1 MTPPASQSR
10 PDRIEV
16 TRPHLPSFDKFVELA
31 RGIWDRD
38 ILTNQGPLLRHFEQ
52 QLVTHL
58 GCEADLVCV
67 ANGGLALQILL
78 RALDIRG
85 ELITTP
91 FSYVATTACPVWE
104 GCRPRFAD
112 IDPDNLC
119 LDPAAVEAG
128 ITSRT
133 EAILA
138 THVFGNPGHVEALVA
153 LGRKHGIAV
162 IFDAAHAFG
171 VRHRDRSILDYGDG
185 SIVSLHA
192 TKMVHSGE
200 GGLIA
205 TRDAGVAER
214 SEWMRRFG
222 HENPYAFRGVGINA
236 KMSELHAAL
245 GLCVLE
251 EAASIVA
258 NRRRSASRYLEGL
271 ERIPGIRFGTTL
283 DADTEWNGA
292 YMPVVFD
299 RETELL
305 EAARR
310 LDERGFGTRRYF
322 HPSLDLLDLVPDLPA
337 SCPRSREI
345 SQRILCLPLSSSI
358 TPGQIDAVLET
369 LEAVSTG

>member
-1 MTPPASQSR
+1 MTPPASQSQ

-31 RGIWDRD
+31 RGIWDCD
-38 ILTNQGPLLRHFEQ
+38 ILTNQGPLLRRYEDE
-52 QLVTHL
+52 LATHL

-138 THVFGNPGHVEALVA
+138 THVFGNPGHIEELAA

-205 TRDAGVAER
+205 TRDADVAER

-222 HENPYAFRGVGINA
+222 HENPHAFRGVGINA

-251 EAASIVA
+251 EADEVLT
-258 NRRRSASRYLEGL
+258 RRKRSVDRYLKGL
-271 ERIPGIRFGTTL
+271 ERISGIRFATAL
-283 DADTEWNGA
+283 DADTEWNAA
-292 YMPVVFD
+292 YMPVIFD
-299 RETELL
+299 DEAGLL
-305 EAARR
+305 RTIRR
-310 LDERGFGTRRYF
+310 LDDRGFGTRRYF
-322 HPSLDLLDLVPDLPA
+322 HPSLDLLDLAPDAPTT
-337 SCPRSREI
+337 CPCSREI

-358 TPGQIDAVLET
+358 ADEQIDAVLET
-369 LEAVSTG
+369 LEVVADE